1 MDEEMNRGKADQ
13 PDFLYSTF
21 GTAWGLERL
30 PEHMRM
36 SMFRYLAFG
45 ISGGG
50 FMTAMLSGDY
60 YVASCRADGINLKHF
75 VDWIRWLHE
84 CCPHEARGSREAV
97 NDWCRSGGLRGISSG
112 TLIAR

>member
-1 MDEEMNRGKADQ
+1 MDEEMNRGEADK

-21 GTAWGLERL
+21 STAWGLERL

-50 FMTAMLSGDY
+50 FMTAMLSGY
-60 YVASCRADGINLKHF
+60 YYSASCRADEVNLKHF

-112 TLIAR
+112 TLIRV

>member
-1 MDEEMNRGKADQ
+1 MDEEMNRGKADK

-50 FMTAMLSGDY
+50 FMTAILSGDY
-60 YVASCRADGINLKHF
+60 YNAALRADGINTERF

-84 CCPHEARGSREAV
+84 CCPHEARGSRKAV
-97 NDWCRSGGLRGISSG
+97 NDWCRSGGLKGISSG
-112 TLIAR
+112 ALIRG